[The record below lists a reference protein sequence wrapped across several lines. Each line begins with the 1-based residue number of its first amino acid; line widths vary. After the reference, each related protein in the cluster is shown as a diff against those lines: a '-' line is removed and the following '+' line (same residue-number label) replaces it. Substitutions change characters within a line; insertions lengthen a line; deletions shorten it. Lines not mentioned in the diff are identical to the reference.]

1 MSSKSRPCEICMKP
15 IEPERLEAVS
25 DTRLCN
31 EHARL
36 IEKYGGEFIRVSSQ
50 ERTSK
55 AGSLK
60 RNYGGVTP
68 KKTRNE
74 KGLAQLRAAYL
85 AEQENQAPETSGE

>member
-1 MSSKSRPCEICMKP
+1 MSTKSRPCEICMKP

-31 EHARL
+31 EHANL

-60 RNYGGVTP
+60 RNYGGINTS
-68 KKTRNE
+68 KKRNTAAIE
-74 KGLAQLRAAYL
+74 KLKDDF
-85 AEQENQAPETSGE
+85 EQAKWQAKGS